1 MKIEIY
7 GKENC
12 SYCTLAKKHF
22 SEKGLPYTY
31 YDVTTEGVKD
41 SLQVRMPEGVT
52 LKQVP
57 QIFIDEAYVGGY
69 IDMTHWLLERTQLKD
84 GIL

>member
-12 SYCTLAKKHF
+12 SYCGLAKQHFAKHN
-22 SEKGLPYTY
+22 LAYTY

-41 SLQVRMPEGVT
+41 ALQGRMPEGVA
-52 LKQVP
+52 LRQVP
-57 QIFIDEAYVGGY
+57 QIFVDDAHIGGY
-69 IDMTHWLLERTQLKD
+69 IDMTQWLLERTQLKD
-84 GIL
+84 GII